1 MQENITNN
9 AEISKRKKNPFIFVI
24 LIIILLSLIALAG
37 YYYYKQ
43 KLEDKNKTSNTYQGS
58 NQTESGESVFGGIV
72 DGDRKKQAYIKQYN
86 EYSIGSQGIPYVFQ
100 GFDRDSMSIS
110 LKPNVGGDLETY
122 PLSDNFIIIC
132 VKFDPSKYRLD
143 YKDSDDTKALI
154 AEKSSNVSLEK
165 KTYLLE
171 NYDVGNGVGVT
182 FDTEQ
187 GVSKNVIKK
196 LLIVNEDPWSCYEEL
211 E

>member
-165 KTYLLE
+165 RKHIFLKTTMLE
-171 NYDVGNGVGVT
+171 MVLVSPLI
-182 FDTEQ
+182 EQ
-187 GVSKNVIKK
+187 GVSKNVIK
-196 LLIVNEDPWSCYEEL
+196 NY
-211 E
+211 